1 MEGVLWKRGKTLVSS
16 WHERYFVLKDSTLAY
31 FSKAGDLQTRGII
44 ELTTDAHVSA
54 IELKKKHTSKSL
66 YCFSIFFLHAAPK
79 DHHGHPNQPA
89 GLTVGCE
96 SREYATSWRSAIIQ
110 AIDNSDGSSDHHGV
124 RSPTSASAGAS
135 LRREPLH
142 LGQSTSSFDLQQQD
156 VGRRVLLAKM
166 DRKWPMFRGTYDVC
180 SVVGGM
186 TIHSEQRAVA
196 KQCAGSD
203 TTSQH
208 KREWQSWQQL
218 NSLFVSAISVALI
231 AFIAGGIGGTSLTAS
246 FTFASAAAVLTL
258 WLRSVDVDED
268 VPSFKASRVVPG
280 TPLEVFRLVLDT
292 SMRCMWDG
300 SIDSIRV
307 LQTIDSHSDIIHVVY
322 KPVWLWPLCVR
333 TGVFGAWLRRMHLV
347 FQYIQPQLL
356 ALIGLEETME
366 ARKYM
371 ALAQENDSATDDMD
385 DVDDSAGVANGI
397 TSIGKHI
404 DMAPPMVLPTSVP
417 RHVWSEPP
425 VGFTMVRGPNYMADR
440 KKVASAAPAFRLVGV
455 DLFDT
460 GNVTMEHI
468 CSRPDNVMQTVPN
481 QPYAFVLNFLMPGPP
496 KYSLVLYFHV
506 PHPSVVADGSPFAE
520 LMTDFLDGT
529 DEYRN
534 DRFKLIPSIVEGNF
548 IVKQAV
554 GSTPAVIGNKLRQ
567 PYFKTP
573 TYFELDIDVTSSAVA
588 NRVTG
593 LVLGFTKKLIVDM
606 SFLIEGKQSHELPE
620 RLFGACRLS
629 FVDMAQ
635 AKKLV

>member
-322 KPVWLWPLCVR
+322 KPVWLWPLWLPASDACLLRYWRETEDGSFVLCVQSAVHAECPVTDHVR
-333 TGVFGAWLRRMHLV
+333 VLCQGGGVTVSPRCSATPTAPGPDELDTSLVSMVVHANPQGVFGAWLRRMHLV

-397 TSIGKHI
+397 ASIGKHI

-520 LMTDFLDGT
+520 LMTDFLDG
-529 DEYRN
+529 YVMRS
-534 DRFKLIPSIVEGNF
+534 R
-548 IVKQAV
+548 
-554 GSTPAVIGNKLRQ
+554 
-567 PYFKTP
+567 
-573 TYFELDIDVTSSAVA
+573 
-588 NRVTG
+588 G
-593 LVLGFTKKLIVDM
+593 LQCVV
-606 SFLIEGKQSHELPE
+606 
-620 RLFGACRLS
+620 
-629 FVDMAQ
+629 V
-635 AKKLV
+635 V